1 MFNKLF
7 TQLQVWWKTDT
18 QFNMTAHHAAWVL
31 AAVIMT
37 EACIFTVGYYW
48 GKRSGAQQLCA
59 TISRDA
65 FADQIY
71 NSLCMA
77 TAGLEAD
84 KSDEESDEAENSD
97 ADSTASDDSDN
108 SESVAQNDNQ
118 AENALEVT
126 PQFFAQLAGFTS
138 FKKAEAFVCRL
149 QKRQIP
155 VLIKERISKTSRG
168 RSLTWY
174 QVVTEPYE
182 DQDALN
188 SVVAILKKEEKLH
201 DVRIVQG

>member
-1 MFNKLF
+1 MFDKF
-7 TQLQVWWKTDT
+7 ISKIKAWWVTDVPINLT
-18 QFNMTAHHAAWVL
+18 SHHISWLL
-31 AAVIMT
+31 AALIIIN
-37 EACIFTVGYYW
+37 AGIFTVGYYW
-48 GKRSGAQQLCA
+48 GKRTGAQQLCA

-71 NSLCMA
+71 NSLCLA
-77 TAGLEAD
+77 SAGTQEEHD
-84 KSDEESDEAENSD
+84 DEETD
-97 ADSTASDDSDN
+97 TASDENEGSEAVAQSDA
-108 SESVAQNDNQ
+108 ESVDSSADP
-118 AENALEVT
+118 LEVK
-126 PQFFAQLAGFTS
+126 PQFYAQLAGFTS
-138 FKKAEAFVCRL
+138 FKKAEGFVCRL

-155 VLIKERISKTSRG
+155 VLIKERISRTCKG

>member
-1 MFNKLF
+1 MFDKIKTKLRA
-7 TQLQVWWKTDT
+7 WWDTDSY
-18 QFNMTAHHAAWVL
+18 FNVASNHVGWIL
-31 AAVIMT
+31 AAFILVDAGMFSI
-37 EACIFTVGYYW
+37 GYYW
-48 GKRSGAQQLCA
+48 GKRSGAQQLCS

-77 TAGLEAD
+77 TAGLE
-84 KSDEESDEAENSD
+84 SDSVEESDSDEDENSSED
-97 ADSTASDDSDN
+97 TAK
-108 SESVAQNDNQ
+108 SVAVTQRENQ
-118 AENALEVT
+118 TDGDMAENAIEIK
-126 PQFFAQLAGFTS
+126 PQFYAQLAGFTS
-138 FKKAEAFVCRL
+138 LKGAESFVSSL
-149 QKRQIP
+149 QKRHIP
-155 VLIKERISKTSRG
+155 VLIKERISKTSKG